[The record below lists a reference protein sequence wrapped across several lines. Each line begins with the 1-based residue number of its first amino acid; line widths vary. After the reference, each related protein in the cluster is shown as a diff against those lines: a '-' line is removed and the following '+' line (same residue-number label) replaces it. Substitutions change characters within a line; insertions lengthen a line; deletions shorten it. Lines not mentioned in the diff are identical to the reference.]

1 MANSIYE
8 YYKRVSDRYYTVRFM
23 DIRKIQ
29 HEWDPLAKRAL
40 IKGFEDFD
48 LFIHKERSN
57 LLLCEALTGMVVIY
71 QGDLDSRIMRRAGEE
86 LFIDCLPAEI
96 NIR

>member
-48 LFIHKERSN
+48 WR
-57 LLLCEALTGMVVIY
+57 VI
-71 QGDLDSRIMRRAGEE
+71 QW
-86 LFIDCLPAEI
+86 
-96 NIR
+96 